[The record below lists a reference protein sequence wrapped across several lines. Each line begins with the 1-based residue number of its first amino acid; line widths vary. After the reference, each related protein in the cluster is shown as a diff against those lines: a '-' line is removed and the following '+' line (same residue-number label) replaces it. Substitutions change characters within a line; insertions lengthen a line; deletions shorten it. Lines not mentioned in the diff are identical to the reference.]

1 MRGFAVT
8 FDYCDGKTHPCI
20 WDVSET
26 GTIYEWDPATMKFV
40 KNEAATDATYPTH
53 FVDASKPSTQPK
65 DVTTIPPGSDIT
77 PARKLHD
84 SITGNRSETYVSEV
98 IGGNYGY
105 CIARRPIIVR

>member
-65 DVTTIPPGSDIT
+65 DVTTIPPGSDNVT
-77 PARKLHD
+77 
-84 SITGNRSETYVSEV
+84 TGPLKKGSSAESV
-98 IGGNYGY
+98 GGFD
-105 CIARRPIIVR
+105 AD